1 MKSIHNYNNKLQ
13 ELLVEAE
20 ALDIPH
26 FELRAH
32 KKEVDHY
39 VKQHQCNHS
48 SLEATLQGN
57 VRIWKC
63 TKCNKIIDY
72 ETISSTH

>member
-32 KKEVDHY
+32 KKEVAQF
-39 VKQHQCNHS
+39 VKQS
-48 SLEATLQGN
+48 
-57 VRIWKC
+57 IC
-63 TKCNKIIDY
+63 THDPRPETIKNGRLWRCIKCNKIIDY
-72 ETISSTH
+72 ETIK